1 MDHLKNMMETLQNY
15 KQYISIEGRAT
26 RSEYWGVYLGTWLIL
41 ALITLVFFVLTLTG
55 AVGIVIGSIIM
66 LLTSATLTWALIA
79 TAIRRCKDAGISPW
93 FTLSFLVPYINFIV
107 FIVFGVLNTD
117 KDTEHGPAN

>member
-1 MDHLKNMMETLQNY
+1 METLQNY
-15 KQYISIEGRAT
+15 KQYITIEGRAT
-26 RSEYWGVYLGTWLIL
+26 RSEYWGVYLSTWLIL
-41 ALITLVFFVLTLTG
+41 AIVTLLFFILTLTG
-55 AVGIVIGSIIM
+55 MLGIIIGSIIM
-66 LLTSATLTWALIA
+66 IITALTLTWTMLA
-79 TAIRRCKDAGISPW
+79 TAIRRCRDAGINPW

>member
-1 MDHLKNMMETLQNY
+1 
-15 KQYISIEGRAT
+15 
-26 RSEYWGVYLGTWLIL
+26 
-41 ALITLVFFVLTLTG
+41 
-55 AVGIVIGSIIM
+55 M
-66 LLTSATLTWALIA
+66 LA
-79 TAIRRCKDAGISPW
+79 TAIRRCRDAGISPW

>member
-1 MDHLKNMMETLQNY
+1 MESLQHY
-15 KQYISIEGRAT
+15 KQYITIEGRAT
-26 RSEYWGVYLGTWLIL
+26 RSEYWGVYLSTWLIL
-41 ALITLVFFVLTLTG
+41 AIVTLLFFILTLTG
-55 AVGIVIGSIIM
+55 MMGIVIGSIIM
-66 LLTSATLTWALIA
+66 IATALTLTWAMLA
-79 TAIRRCKDAGISPW
+79 TAIRRCRDAGISPR

>member
-1 MDHLKNMMETLQNY
+1 MLSNY
-15 KQYISIEGRAT
+15 KKYISTDGTAT
-26 RSEYWGVYLGTWLIL
+26 RSEYWGVYLSTWLIL
-41 ALITLVFFVLTLTG
+41 ALVTMLFFMLTLTG
-55 AVGIVIGSIIM
+55 MIGIVIGSIIM
-66 LLTSATLTWALIA
+66 IASAVTLTWTMLA
-79 TAIRRCKDAGISPW
+79 TSIRRCRDAGISPW

>member
-1 MDHLKNMMETLQNY
+1 VTL
-15 KQYISIEGRAT
+15 
-26 RSEYWGVYLGTWLIL
+26 L
-41 ALITLVFFVLTLTG
+41 FFILTLTG
-55 AVGIVIGSIIM
+55 MLGIIIGSIIM
-66 LLTSATLTWALIA
+66 IVTSLTLTWTMLA
-79 TAIRRCKDAGISPW
+79 TAIRRCRDAGISPW

>member
-1 MDHLKNMMETLQNY
+1 MESLQHY
-15 KQYISIEGRAT
+15 KQYITTEGRAT
-26 RSEYWGVYLGTWLIL
+26 RSEYWGVYLSTWLIL
-41 ALITLVFFVLTLTG
+41 AIVTVLFFILTLTG
-55 AVGIVIGSIIM
+55 MMGIVIGSIIM
-66 LLTSATLTWALIA
+66 IVTALTLTWAMLA

-93 FTLSFLVPYINFIV
+93 FTLSFLVPYINFIA

>member
-1 MDHLKNMMETLQNY
+1 METLQNY
-15 KQYISIEGRAT
+15 KQYLSTEGRAT

-41 ALITLVFFVLTLTG
+41 ALITLIFFVLTLIG
-55 AVGIVIGSIIM
+55 SVGIVIGSIIM
-66 LLTSATLTWALIA
+66 LLTSATLTWAMIA
-79 TAIRRCKDAGISPW
+79 TAIRRCRDAGINPW
-93 FTLSFLVPYINFIV
+93 FTLTFLVPYVNFIV